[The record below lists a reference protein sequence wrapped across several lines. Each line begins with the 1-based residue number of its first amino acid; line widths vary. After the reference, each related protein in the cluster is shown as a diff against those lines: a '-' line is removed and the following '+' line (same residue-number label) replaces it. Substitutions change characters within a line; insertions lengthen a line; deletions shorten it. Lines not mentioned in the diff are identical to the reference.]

1 MNLFSDAI
9 FVCLFLKPFFDAV
22 FQCCFLTVSNTISK
36 AVLLMVFFQKLFPT
50 LFLMPFS
57 YTNFLTLNMLL
68 SLITI

>member
-1 MNLFSDAI
+1 
-9 FVCLFLKPFFDAV
+9 
-22 FQCCFLTVSNTISK
+22 
-36 AVLLMVFFQKLFPT
+36 MVFFQKLFPT